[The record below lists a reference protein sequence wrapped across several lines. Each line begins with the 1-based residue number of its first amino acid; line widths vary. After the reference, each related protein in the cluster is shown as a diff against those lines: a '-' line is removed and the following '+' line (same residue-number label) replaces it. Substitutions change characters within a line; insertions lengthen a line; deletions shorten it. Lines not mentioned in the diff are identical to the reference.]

1 MIDITGGNVAPL
13 KATLMRE
20 GERFPVADAQDL
32 AVALVSQSGRKT
44 VLGAGEYRTDFMEE
58 GVLYADG
65 PATLTPGRY
74 GLEVKGWMNGTP
86 WRTYA
91 PSVLKVTY
99 ATAPGGEQAAVS
111 GDDGDIVMEVQL
123 YKQTGKIPTKTSELT
138 NDSHFVSDAEYEH
151 ISRAELFSG
160 RYEDLQDKPVNVS
173 EFAND
178 AHYLTQH
185 QDISGKANTADLA
198 QVAFSGSYNSLQDK
212 PVIPTVPSRLSAFQ
226 NDTGFITSAA
236 LNGVEYM
243 VEAAT
248 YGSVASLEVS
258 HGKYYVITQPVG
270 TLSISLVGNSNGL
283 IRNAIVKFKTGSSP
297 AVTISSASGYN
308 VKYFDGYK
316 IEANTEY
323 ELNFVFNGQEWIVAY
338 GVIEQA

>member
-44 VLGAGEYRTDFMEE
+44 VLGAGEYRTDIMEE

-65 PATLTPGRY
+65 PATLTPGHY

-123 YKQTGKIPTKTSELT
+123 YAMSMRTIDGIQQAIDECEAAA
-138 NDSHFVSDAEYEH
+138 DS
-151 ISRAELFSG
+151 
-160 RYEDLQDKPVNVS
+160 
-173 EFAND
+173 AND
-178 AHYLTQH
+178 AAQA
-185 QDISGKANTADLA
+185 ANTAA
-198 QVAFSGSYNSLQDK
+198 QGAENVDAELNGTLL
-212 PVIPTVPSRLSAFQ
+212 TVTNRQGVSQ
-226 NDTGFITSAA
+226 TVDTQGEKGDTGDTFF
-236 LNGVEYM
+236 
-243 VEAAT
+243 AT
-248 YGSVASLEVS
+248 FEVNEDMDLVMTRYERDSLSMEV
-258 HGKYYVITQPVG
+258 V
-270 TLSISLVGNSNGL
+270 
-283 IRNAIVKFKTGSSP
+283 
-297 AVTISSASGYN
+297 
-308 VKYFDGYK
+308 DGYL
-316 IEANTEY
+316 Y
-323 ELNFVFNGQEWIVAY
+323 EVVA
-338 GVIEQA
+338 